1 MKKSFISGRS
11 FFRSCIIYSAT
22 LLVLFLSSSF
32 STITEETSRAD
43 AAFQIPYINITSTGM
58 YDVPAVGGEYI
69 TFTFNLGQFPSSK
82 IPVFYNSDSFI
93 DDLNSSIAN
102 SGDLNFTVESIEQS
116 EYDDMAGYMT
126 IYVGSNISPDGYEYV
141 VSITGALGGR
151 ITLNQASY

>member
-1 MKKSFISGRS
+1 MKTNSSFLRNLFI
-11 FFRSCIIYSAT
+11 
-22 LLVLFLSSSF
+22 LLVSLSVVTLISSF
-32 STITEETSRAD
+32 MSRGNVHAQAD

-82 IPVFYNSDSFI
+82 IPVFYNSASFI

>member
-1 MKKSFISGRS
+1 MKTNSSFLRNLFI
-11 FFRSCIIYSAT
+11 
-22 LLVLFLSSSF
+22 LLVSLSVVTLISSF
-32 STITEETSRAD
+32 MSRGNVHAQAD

-82 IPVFYNSDSFI
+82 IPVFYNSASFI

-102 SGDLNFTVESIEQS
+102 SGDLNFTIESIEQS

>member
-1 MKKSFISGRS
+1 MKSKCSFLRNLFI
-11 FFRSCIIYSAT
+11 
-22 LLVLFLSSSF
+22 LLVSLSVVTLISSF
-32 STITEETSRAD
+32 MSRGNVHAQAD

-116 EYDDMAGYMT
+116 EYDEMAGYMT